1 MILKRVVLRANRP
14 LFFTGIA
21 SMCLML
27 LAFGALQFPPLLQK
41 KVNNAVKIAY
51 ESETY
56 SLIAVKVPAEINK
69 SLKDG
74 LEGNQLFKVMDNE
87 ALLGYIYVG
96 EAPSMKKVFDYI
108 IMFNPDLSIK
118 KLKVLIYREDY
129 GLQIGNQ
136 RWLQQ
141 FVGLTVNDSAVY
153 GENIDAISG
162 ATISATSMTRATDQ
176 VLKALKKLKQAAII

>member
-1 MILKRVVLRANRP
+1 
-14 LFFTGIA
+14 
-21 SMCLML
+21 MCLL
-27 LAFGALQFPPLLQK
+27 LFAFGVSQFPPLLQK
-41 KVNNAVKIAY
+41 KVNNAVKTTY
-51 ESETY
+51 GSETF
-56 SLIAVKVPAEINK
+56 SLIGVKVPEEINK

-74 LEGNQLFKVMDNE
+74 LEGDQLFKVMDKE

-96 EAPSMKKVFDYI
+96 EAPSMKKVFDYV

-118 KLKVLIYREDY
+118 KSKVLIYREEY

-162 ATISATSMTRATDQ
+162 ATISATSMTKATDQ
-176 VLKALKKLKQAAII
+176 VLKALKKLKKAAIL